1 MAELVNEFS
10 WSQTRAEKL
19 KSCPRAYFWQ
29 YYGKWNGWRADA
41 PEEAR
46 RAYRLSKMSNLD
58 LFAGSVV
65 HEVAENVL
73 RSARA
78 GREIPVEE
86 AREDARRRLNEGWR
100 QSRERRYLA
109 DPKSAVNLFEH
120 YYQMP
125 LGAADVD
132 RIRDK
137 VFRCVEN
144 LYRSEA
150 LSFLRAIPEKDW
162 LAVEALGHFHVDGVR
177 IYAKPDVAVRDA
189 KSGVFFL
196 FDWKTGKESA
206 ANDVQLAGYA
216 LYAVESWKAPPGSI
230 ETVLVYLKEGT
241 VKSTTPD
248 DALLAGARE
257 TIRASIGEMRALLAD
272 AARNVARKEDFPM
285 TSDRRTCRS
294 CFFRELCFPDGLK

>member
-29 YYGKWNGWRADA
+29 YYGKWNGWRSDA

-46 RAYRLSKMSNLD
+46 LAYRLSKMSNLD

-86 AREDARRRLNEGWR
+86 AREDARRRLNEGWK

-125 LGAADVD
+125 LVAADVD
-132 RIRDK
+132 RIRGK

-162 LAVEALGHFHVDGVR
+162 LAVEALGHFHVDGVKV
-177 IYAKPDVAVRDA
+177 YAKPDVAVRDA

-216 LYAVESWKAPPGSI
+216 LYAVESWMAPPGSI